1 MDRLSVP
8 MPPTRKGTTA
18 TILLADGN
26 AGDRT
31 ELRRIFERDG
41 FSVSETASAEPPDL
55 IVLHSADLCRAFR
68 QDPLTRHIPILQ
80 LHSPHAR
87 HSAPEAAP
95 DACLTAPAEPAAM
108 IAVARALV
116 RARRAEQREDGTGR
130 TFRAALEAIGC
141 CALML
146 DSSGMIR
153 QVNRAVCELI
163 GRPEEDLIGKHYLEV
178 APGITES
185 EAELPFDRARRTLGR
200 QFAELQAGG
209 RSFRVEVYPLLDGN
223 GAFAG
228 ALRTIEDIT
237 DRQSAERDRER
248 LVSQLAS
255 ERARLETVLQQMPAG
270 VIMAEA
276 PSGKLVLING
286 RVESIFRGPFRIGG
300 GIEDYFQY
308 QAFRPNGRPYK
319 PDEHPLARTI
329 RDGEVITDEEME
341 VVRADGTRAAVLVS
355 SAPIRNSEGAILAGA
370 LTFHDVTERTQLEHQ
385 LRQAQK
391 MEAMGRLAGGVAHD
405 FNNLLTVIGGYGQ
418 MVRDALDPKSPL
430 RRDLDAILEASD
442 RASTLTRQLL
452 TFSRRQ
458 MVEPRVL
465 DLNRNISRISRML
478 RRVIREDIELVTLLK
493 ADPARVKAD
502 PAQIEQ
508 VLMNIAVNAKDAMPK
523 GGKLTVETAFV
534 EIAEEAEA
542 LDGLKPGQY
551 VALSMTDTGTGMDAE
566 TQSHLFEPFFT
577 TKSKGKGTGLGLSTV
592 YGIVKQNGGE
602 IVISSELGRGTAV
615 RMYFPLAE
623 ERVKSGGG
631 AGRRPA
637 ERPGSETILV
647 VEDDAEV
654 RKLAAEM
661 LSRQGYTVLE
671 AASGPEALR
680 VWKQHASSIDLILTD
695 VVMPSMAG
703 PELAA
708 KLMAERADLKVLYM
722 SGYPEDVMAKH
733 GLTASE
739 STFVHK
745 PFTSDALIHS
755 VRLVLDAEHDER

>member
-1 MDRLSVP
+1 
-8 MPPTRKGTTA
+8 MPRTGKA
-18 TILLADGN
+18 TVATVLLADGS
-26 AGDRT
+26 ARDRA

-41 FSVSETASAEPPDL
+41 FGVAETASAEPADL
-55 IVLHSADLCRAFR
+55 IVLHNMDLCRGFR
-68 QDPLTRHIPILQ
+68 HDPPTRHIPILQ
-80 LHSPHAR
+80 LRRPHAR
-87 HSAPEAAP
+87 HSALETAA
-95 DACLTAPAEPAAM
+95 DACLTLPAEPGPLT
-108 IAVARALV
+108 AVARALV
-116 RARRAEQREDGTGR
+116 RARRAEQHDEEGNR
-130 TFRAALEAIGC
+130 TCQAALEAIGC
-141 CALML
+141 GALML
-146 DSSGMIR
+146 DSSGVVR
-153 QVNRAVCELI
+153 QVNRVLCELV
-163 GRPEEDLIGKHYLEV
+163 GKPDQELIGKHYLEV
-178 APGITES
+178 PPCITES
-185 EAELPFDRARRTLGR
+185 QEGLPFDRARRSLR
-200 QFAELQAGG
+200 AQFADLESGG
-209 RSFRVEVYPLLDGN
+209 RSFRVNVHPLLDGN

-228 ALRTIEDIT
+228 AVRTIEDIT
-237 DRQSAERDRER
+237 NRQSIERDRER
-248 LVSQLAS
+248 LLSQLAS
-255 ERARLETVLQQMPAG
+255 EQARLETVLQQMPAG

-286 RVESIFRGPFRIGG
+286 RVEFIFRGPFRIGG
-300 GIEDYFQY
+300 GIEDYLQY
-308 QAFRPNGRPYK
+308 QAFRPNGRPYR

-341 VVRADGTRAAVLVS
+341 IVRADGTRAAVLVS
-355 SAPIRNSEGAILAGA
+355 SAPIRNPEGTILAGA

-465 DLNRNISRISRML
+465 DLNRNISRVSRML
-478 RRVIREDIELVTLLK
+478 RRVIREDIELVTVLK
-493 ADPARVKAD
+493 ADPARIKAD

-508 VLMNIAVNAKDAMPK
+508 VLMNVAVNAKDAMPK
-523 GGKLTVETAFV
+523 GGKLTVETAYV
-534 EIAEEAEA
+534 DIAEEATA
-542 LDGLKPGQY
+542 PDGLKPGEY

-602 IVISSELGRGTAV
+602 IVIASEVGRGTTV
-615 RMYFPLAE
+615 RIYFPLAE
-623 ERVKSGGG
+623 ERVKTGG
-631 AGRRPA
+631 AVGRRPSA
-637 ERPGSETILV
+637 QPGTETILV

-671 AASGPEALR
+671 AASGAEAFR
-680 VWKQHASSIDLILTD
+680 IWRQQAPSIDLLLTD

-708 KLMAERADLKVLYM
+708 KLTAERTGLKVLYM
-722 SGYPEDVMAKH
+722 SGYPEEVMAKH

-739 STFVHK
+739 SSFIHK
-745 PFTSDALIHS
+745 PFTCDALVHS
-755 VRLVLDAEHDER
+755 VRLVLDAGHDER

>member
-1 MDRLSVP
+1 MDPLGAP
-8 MPPTRKGTTA
+8 MPPTRQGTTA
-18 TILLADGN
+18 TVLLADGK
-26 AGDRT
+26 AGDRA

-41 FSVSETASAEPPDL
+41 FSVSEAASAGPPDL
-55 IVLHSADLCRAFR
+55 IVLHNGDLCRAFR
-68 QDPLTRHIPILQ
+68 QDPLTRHVPILQ
-80 LHSPHAR
+80 LRLPHTRRPAL
-87 HSAPEAAP
+87 EAAP
-95 DACLTAPAEPAAM
+95 DACLTLPAEPAAL

-116 RARRAEQREDGTGR
+116 RARRAELREHNVGDTWQ
-130 TFRAALEAIGC
+130 AALEAIGSS
-141 CALML
+141 ALML
-146 DSSGMIR
+146 DSSGMVQR
-153 QVNRAVCELI
+153 ANRALCELL
-163 GRPEEDLIGKHYLEV
+163 GKPEPELIGKHYLEV
-178 APGITES
+178 TPGFAEPQ
-185 EAELPFDRARRTLGR
+185 EELPFDRARRTLGR
-200 QFAELQAGG
+200 QFAELKAGG
-209 RSFRVEVYPLLDGN
+209 RSFRVDVYPLLDSS

-228 ALRTIEDIT
+228 AVRTIQDIT
-237 DRQSAERDRER
+237 DRQSVERDRER

-308 QAFRPNGRPYK
+308 QAFRPNGRPYR
-319 PDEHPLARTI
+319 PEEHPLARTI
-329 RDGEVITDEEME
+329 RNGEVITDEEME
-341 VVRADGTRAAVLVS
+341 VVRADGTRAALLVS
-355 SAPIRNSEGAILAGA
+355 SAPIRNAEGAILAGA

-430 RRDLDAILEASD
+430 QTDLEAILEASD

-465 DLNRNISRISRML
+465 DLNRTISRIGRML

-493 ADPARVKAD
+493 ADPARMKAD

-508 VLMNIAVNAKDAMPK
+508 VLLNVAVNAKDAMPK
-523 GGKLTVETAFV
+523 GGKLTVETAYV
-534 EIAEEAEA
+534 EIAGEATA

-551 VALSMTDTGTGMDAE
+551 VVLSMTDTGTGMDAE

-602 IVISSELGRGTAV
+602 IVILSELGRGTTV

-623 ERVKSGGG
+623 ECVKTGG
-631 AGRRPA
+631 ATGRRPA
-637 ERPGSETILV
+637 ERPGTETILV

-661 LSRQGYTVLE
+661 LSRQGYAVLE
-671 AASGPEALR
+671 AASGHEALR
-680 VWKQHASSIDLILTD
+680 LWRRHASSIDLVLTD

-708 KLMAERADLKVLYM
+708 KLIVERVGLKVLYM
-722 SGYPEDVMAKH
+722 SGYPDEVMAKY
-733 GLTASE
+733 GLTTSE
-739 STFVHK
+739 SAFIHK

-755 VRLVLDAEHDER
+755 VRLVLDAERDER

>member
-1 MDRLSVP
+1 MDPLSVP

-41 FSVSETASAEPPDL
+41 FSVRETASAEPPDL
-55 IVLHSADLCRAFR
+55 IVLHNADLCRAFR
-68 QDPLTRHIPILQ
+68 QDPPTRHIPILQ

-87 HSAPEAAP
+87 HAAPEAAP

-116 RARRAEQREDGTGR
+116 RARRAEQREGANGHTCQ
-130 TFRAALEAIGC
+130 AALEAIGGG
-141 CALML
+141 ALML
-146 DSSGMIR
+146 DASGNIR
-153 QVNRAVCELI
+153 QVNRAMCELA
-163 GRPEEDLIGKHYLEV
+163 GKPEEELIGKHYLEV
-178 APGITES
+178 PPGIAQS
-185 EAELPFDRARRTLGR
+185 EDGLPFDRARRTLGR
-200 QFAELQAGG
+200 QFEELEAGG
-209 RSFRVEVYPLLDGN
+209 RSFRVDVYPLLDGN

-228 ALRTIEDIT
+228 AVRTIRDIT
-237 DRQSAERDRER
+237 DRQSVERDRER
-248 LVSQLAS
+248 LLSQLAG

-270 VIMAEA
+270 FIMAEA

-300 GIEDYFQY
+300 GIEDYLQY
-308 QAFRPNGRPYK
+308 QAFKPNGRAYRL
-319 PDEHPLARTI
+319 DEHPLARTI
-329 RDGEVITDEEME
+329 RNGEVITDEEME

-355 SAPIRNSEGAILAGA
+355 SAPIRNPEGTILAGA

-430 RRDLDAILEASD
+430 RRDIEAILEASD

-465 DLNRNISRISRML
+465 DLNRNISRVSRML

-493 ADPARVKAD
+493 ADPARIKAD

-508 VLMNIAVNAKDAMPK
+508 VLLNVAVNAKDAMPK
-523 GGKLTVETAFV
+523 GGKLTVETAYV
-534 EIAEEAEA
+534 EIAEEGAA

-602 IVISSELGRGTAV
+602 IVIASELGRGTAV
-615 RMYFPLAE
+615 RIYFPLAE
-623 ERVKSGGG
+623 ERVKAGGSGGRRTAAR
-631 AGRRPA
+631 AGT
-637 ERPGSETILV
+637 ETILV

-654 RKLAAEM
+654 RRLAAEM
-661 LSRQGYTVLE
+661 LSRQGYAVVE
-671 AASGPEALR
+671 AASGPDALR
-680 VWKQHASSIDLILTD
+680 IWRQQASSIDLLLTD

-708 KLMAERADLKVLYM
+708 KLTAEHAGLKVLYM

-739 STFVHK
+739 STFIHK

-755 VRLVLDAEHDER
+755 VRLVLDAGRDER

>member
-1 MDRLSVP
+1 MARPV
-8 MPPTRKGTTA
+8 RGTTA
-18 TILLADGN
+18 TVLLADGD
-26 AGDRT
+26 AGDRAT
-31 ELRRIFERDG
+31 IARILEQDG
-41 FSVSETASAEPPDL
+41 FTVRESISAGPPDL
-55 IVLHSADLCRAFR
+55 ILLHGADLCRQFR
-68 QDPLTRHIPILQ
+68 QDPATRQIPILQ
-80 LHSPHAR
+80 LHRPHTR
-87 HSAPEAAP
+87 HAAGEAAA
-95 DACLTAPAEPAAM
+95 DACLADPAEPGAL

-116 RARRAEQREDGTGR
+116 RLRRQDEAGR
-130 TFRAALEAIGC
+130 QSQGVLEAVGGG
-141 CALML
+141 ALVL
-146 DSSGMIR
+146 DSCGVIQ
-153 QVNRAVCELI
+153 QVNKAVCELV
-163 GRPEEDLIGKHYLEV
+163 GQPAEELIGKHYLEV
-178 APGITES
+178 PPGTAES
-185 EAELPFDRARRTLGR
+185 EEGLPFERARRSLR
-200 QFAELQAGG
+200 RESAEVEAGG
-209 RSFRVEVYPLLDGN
+209 RWFRVVVDPLLDASGV
-223 GAFAG
+223 FAG
-228 ALRTIEDIT
+228 AVRSVADVT
-237 DRQSAERDRER
+237 DRRAAARERER
-248 LVSQLAS
+248 LLSQLAS

-300 GIEDYFQY
+300 GIEDYLQY
-308 QAFRPNGRPYK
+308 PAFRPNGKAYRPE
-319 PDEHPLARTI
+319 DHPLARTI

-341 VVRADGTRAAVLVS
+341 LVRADGTRAAALVS
-355 SAPIRNSEGAILAGA
+355 AAPIRNPEGSIIAGA

-418 MVRDALDPKSPL
+418 MVRDALDPKNVL
-430 RRDLDAILEASD
+430 RKDVEAILEASD

-465 DLNRNISRISRML
+465 DLNRHIAHISRML
-478 RRVIREDIELVTLLK
+478 RRVIREDIELVTILK
-493 ADPARVKAD
+493 ADPARIKAD

-508 VLMNIAVNAKDAMPK
+508 VLLNVAVNAKDAMPK
-523 GGKLTVETAFV
+523 GGKLTVQTAYV
-534 EIAEEAEA
+534 DTEQDAGAPAE
-542 LDGLKPGQY
+542 LKPGRY

-577 TKSKGKGTGLGLSTV
+577 TKSKGKGTGLGLSMV

-602 IVISSELGRGTAV
+602 IVIASEIGRGTTV
-615 RMYFPLAE
+615 RVFFPLAE
-623 ERVKSGGG
+623 DRLKTGGA

-637 ERPGSETILV
+637 HRPGTETILV

-671 AASGPEALR
+671 AASGSEALR
-680 VWKQHASSIDLILTD
+680 LWRKHAGTIELLLSD
-695 VVMPSMAG
+695 VVMPLMAG

-708 KLMAERADLKVLYM
+708 TLRAERPDLKVLYM
-722 SGYPEDVMAKH
+722 SGYPEEVMGKH

-739 STFVHK
+739 ATFIHK
-745 PFTSDALIHS
+745 PFTSDALVHA
-755 VRLVLDAEHDER
+755 VRLVLDGEHDGG

>member
-1 MDRLSVP
+1 MD
-8 MPPTRKGTTA
+8 
-18 TILLADGN
+18 
-26 AGDRT
+26 
-31 ELRRIFERDG
+31 
-41 FSVSETASAEPPDL
+41 
-55 IVLHSADLCRAFR
+55 
-68 QDPLTRHIPILQ
+68 
-80 LHSPHAR
+80 
-87 HSAPEAAP
+87 
-95 DACLTAPAEPAAM
+95 
-108 IAVARALV
+108 
-116 RARRAEQREDGTGR
+116 
-130 TFRAALEAIGC
+130 
-141 CALML
+141 
-146 DSSGMIR
+146 
-153 QVNRAVCELI
+153 
-163 GRPEEDLIGKHYLEV
+163 
-178 APGITES
+178 
-185 EAELPFDRARRTLGR
+185 
-200 QFAELQAGG
+200 
-209 RSFRVEVYPLLDGN
+209 VYPLLDRN
-223 GAFAG
+223 GAFTG
-228 ALRTIEDIT
+228 AVRTIADVT
-237 DRQSAERDRER
+237 DRQSVERDRDR
-248 LVSQLAS
+248 LLSQLAS

-308 QAFRPNGRPYK
+308 QAFRPNGRPYR

-341 VVRADGTRAAVLVS
+341 IVRADGTRAAVLVS
-355 SAPIRNSEGAILAGA
+355 SAPIRSSEGTILAGA

-430 RRDLDAILEASD
+430 RRDIEAILEASD

-465 DLNRNISRISRML
+465 DLNRNISRVSRML

-493 ADPARVKAD
+493 ADPARIKAD

-508 VLMNIAVNAKDAMPK
+508 VLLNVAVNAKDAMPK
-523 GGKLTVETAFV
+523 GGKLTVETAYV
-534 EIAEEAEA
+534 DVAEEEA
-542 LDGLKPGQY
+542 AAPDGLKPGQY
-551 VALSMTDTGTGMDAE
+551 VALYMTDTGTGMDAE

-602 IVISSELGRGTAV
+602 IAIASELGRGTAV
-615 RMYFPLAE
+615 RIYFPLAE
-623 ERVKSGGG
+623 ERVKTGAA
-631 AGRRPA
+631 AGRRPVA
-637 ERPGSETILV
+637 RPGTETILV

-661 LSRQGYTVLE
+661 LSRQGYGVLE

-680 VWKQHASSIDLILTD
+680 IWRQHAGSIELLLTD
-695 VVMPSMAG
+695 VVMPSMPG

-708 KLMAERADLKVLYM
+708 KLTAERTGLKVLYM
-722 SGYPEDVMAKH
+722 SGYPEEVMTKH

-739 STFVHK
+739 STFLHK

-755 VRLVLDAEHDER
+755 VRLVLDGERDER

>member
-1 MDRLSVP
+1 MAR
-8 MPPTRKGTTA
+8 TRKGTAA
-18 TILLADGN
+18 TVLLADGN
-26 AGDRT
+26 SGDRAA
-31 ELRRIFERDG
+31 LRRILEQDG
-41 FSVSETASAEPPDL
+41 FSVAETASAEPPDL
-55 IVLHSADLCRAFR
+55 IVLYSADLCARFR
-68 QDPLTRHIPILQ
+68 QDPLTRPVPILQ
-80 LHSPHAR
+80 LHRPRTR
-87 HSAPEAAP
+87 HSAPDAAP
-95 DACLTAPAEPAAM
+95 DVCLPEGTEPAAL

-116 RARRAEQREDGTGR
+116 RARRAEQRVDETGR
-130 TFRAALEAIGC
+130 TCHAALEAIGC
-141 CALML
+141 GASIL
-146 DSSGMIR
+146 DSCGVVR
-153 QVNRAVCELI
+153 QVNRALCEMVAK
-163 GRPEEDLIGKHYLEV
+163 PEAELIGKHYLHV
-178 APGITES
+178 PPGITES
-185 EAELPFDRARRTLGR
+185 EVGLPFDRAQRSLRR
-200 QFAELQAGG
+200 QFAEFEAGS
-209 RSFRVEVYPLLDGN
+209 RSFRVGVYPLLDGD

-228 ALRTIEDIT
+228 AVRTIEDIT
-237 DRQSAERDRER
+237 DRESVERDRER
-248 LVSQLAS
+248 LLSQLAS

-270 VIMAEA
+270 VLMAEA

-300 GIEDYFQY
+300 GIADYLQY
-308 QAFRPNGRPYK
+308 QAFRPNGRPYR

-329 RDGEVITDEEME
+329 RNGEVVTDEEME
-341 VVRADGTRAAVLVS
+341 IVRADGTRAAVLAS
-355 SAPIRNSEGAILAGA
+355 SAPIRNPEGAILAGA

-430 RRDLDAILEASD
+430 RKDVEAILEASD

-478 RRVIREDIELVTLLK
+478 RRVIREDIELVTILK
-493 ADPARVKAD
+493 ADPARIKAD

-508 VLMNIAVNAKDAMPK
+508 VLLNIAVNAKDAMPK
-523 GGKLTVETAFV
+523 GGKLTVETAYV
-534 EIAEEAEA
+534 DIAEEAVA
-542 LDGLKPGQY
+542 PDGLKPGQY

-602 IVISSELGRGTAV
+602 IVIASDLGRGTTV
-615 RMYFPLAE
+615 RIYFPLAE
-623 ERVKSGGG
+623 ERVKAGG
-631 AGRRPA
+631 APGRHPPA
-637 ERPGSETILV
+637 RPGTETILV

-661 LSRQGYTVLE
+661 LSRQGYAVLE

-680 VWKQHASSIDLILTD
+680 IWRQHSSSIDLILTD

-708 KLMAERADLKVLYM
+708 KLMAERAGLKVLYM
-722 SGYPEDVMAKH
+722 SGYPEEIMAKH
-733 GLTASE
+733 GLAASE
-739 STFVHK
+739 STFLHK

-755 VRLVLDAEHDER
+755 VRLVLDGERDQR